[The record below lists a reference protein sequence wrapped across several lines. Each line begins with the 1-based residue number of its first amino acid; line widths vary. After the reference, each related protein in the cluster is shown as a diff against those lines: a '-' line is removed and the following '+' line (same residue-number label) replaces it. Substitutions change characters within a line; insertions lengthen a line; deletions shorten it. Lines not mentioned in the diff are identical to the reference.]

1 VSPKRIAKPLD
12 IYIRVSD
19 VRGRSGESFIS
30 PRDQEERCLALARAR
45 GYEIGEV
52 FEELDVSGGNMRR
65 PKLEEAIDRV
75 EAGVSA
81 GIIVAKLDRFSRT
94 LVGGLQ
100 TLERINELGGV
111 VIVADGEFDTST
123 ATGELVLHMML
134 SLAQFELRRIR
145 ENWQSNKSHAVDR
158 GIHISPRVP
167 PGYTRVE
174 SDNGVS
180 AKTGRRRR
188 KIEGPLAPDPEHAE
202 AVREAFQMAA
212 AGEPYARIAALLN
225 EHKVPSGDT
234 AVVWQGNRIKRL
246 LANRVYLGEARSGN
260 GHVNL
265 DAHEPLTD
273 EATFLLAQRK
283 PDRVATPA
291 AAVSVLAGL
300 CRCATCSFSMKGQIR
315 KGGAL
320 SIYRC
325 PTSTVHGRC
334 DRPVSVAM
342 EKLDEYVIDAFL
354 ARSGSLQLTQV
365 PESDDVARLEAAAA
379 EAERRYTAALT
390 NVELRA
396 QLGDADHDS
405 MLIALR
411 HARDDAQEAVP
422 RRLRKPSSAPL
433 ASADLAALVEE
444 LRRRGDVVS
453 LRELLASGIQAVFV
467 RPAASRSHSL
477 PISDRVHIVWADEEP
492 LVLPRRGERFEPR
505 AYAW

>member
-1 VSPKRIAKPLD
+1 MSPKRIAKPLD

-45 GYEIGEV
+45 GYEVGDV

-65 PKLEEAIDRV
+65 PKLEEAIGRI
-75 EAGVSA
+75 ESGVSA

-100 TLERINELGGV
+100 TLERINELGGA

-167 PGYTRVE
+167 PGYTRLE

-188 KIEGPLAPDPEHAE
+188 KIEGPLLPHPQHGE
-202 AVREAFQMAA
+202 AIREAFQMSA
-212 AGEPYARIAALLN
+212 AGEPYARIADLLN
-225 EHKVPSGDT
+225 EHHVQAGDT
-234 AVVWQGNRIKRL
+234 AVVWQANRIKRV

-260 GHVNL
+260 GHVKIG
-265 DAHEPLTD
+265 AHEPLTD
-273 EATFLLAQRK
+273 EATWLLAQRK
-283 PDRVATPA
+283 PTRTA
-291 AAVSVLAGL
+291 APTASVSVLAGL
-300 CRCATCSFSMKGQIR
+300 CRCASCSFSMKGQVR
-315 KGGAL
+315 KGNAL
-320 SIYRC
+320 SVYRC

-334 DRPVSVAM
+334 QQPVSVAM
-342 EKLDEYVIDAFL
+342 EKLDEYVLEAFL
-354 ARSGSLQLTQV
+354 ARAGSVRLTQV
-365 PESDDVARLEAAAA
+365 PEDDEAARLEKAAA
-379 EAERRYTAALT
+379 EAERRYTSALT

-396 QLGDADHDS
+396 QLGDSDHDA
-405 MLIALR
+405 MLVALR
-411 HARDDAQEAVP
+411 EARDEAQEAVP
-422 RRLRKPSSAPL
+422 RRRREPSTAL
-433 ASADLAALVEE
+433 GTTDLAALVEE
-444 LRRRGDVVS
+444 LQRRGDVAS
-453 LRELLASGIQAVFV
+453 LRELLASEIQAVFV

-477 PISDRVHIVWADEEP
+477 PISDRIQIVWADEEP
-492 LVLPRRGERFEPR
+492 LDLPRRGERFEPR
-505 AYAW
+505 VYVW

>member
-1 VSPKRIAKPLD
+1 MSPKRIAKPLD

-45 GYEIGEV
+45 GYEVGDV

-65 PKLEEAIDRV
+65 PKLEEAIGRI
-75 EAGVSA
+75 ESGVSA

-100 TLERINELGGV
+100 TLERINELGGA

-145 ENWQSNKSHAVDR
+145 ENWQSNKGHAVDR

-188 KIEGPLAPDPEHAE
+188 KIEGPLLPHPEHGGAI
-202 AVREAFQMAA
+202 REAFQMAA
-212 AGEPYARIAALLN
+212 AGEPYARIADLLN
-225 EHKVPSGDT
+225 EHHVQAGDT
-234 AVVWQGNRIKRL
+234 AVVWQANRIKRV

-260 GHVNL
+260 GHVKIG
-265 DAHEPLTD
+265 AHEPLTD
-273 EATFLLAQRK
+273 EATWLLAQRK
-283 PDRVATPA
+283 PTRTAAPA
-291 AAVSVLAGL
+291 ASVSVLAGL
-300 CRCATCSFSMKGQIR
+300 CRCASCSFSMKGQVR
-315 KGGAL
+315 KGNAL

-334 DRPVSVAM
+334 PQPVSVAM
-342 EKLDEYVIDAFL
+342 EKLDEYVLEAFL
-354 ARSGSLQLTQV
+354 ARAGSVRLTQV
-365 PESDDVARLEAAAA
+365 PEDDEAARLENAAA
-379 EAERRYTAALT
+379 EAERRYTSALT

-396 QLGDADHDS
+396 QLGDADHDA
-405 MLIALR
+405 MLVALR
-411 HARDDAQEAVP
+411 EARDGAQDAVP
-422 RRLRKPSSAPL
+422 RRRRERSTVL
-433 ASADLAALVEE
+433 ATADLASLVEE
-444 LRRRGDVVS
+444 LRQRGDVAS
-453 LRELLASGIQAVFV
+453 LRELLASEIQAVFV

-477 PISDRVHIVWADEEP
+477 PISDRVQIVWADEDP
-492 LVLPRRGERFEPR
+492 LDLPRRGERFEPR
-505 AYAW
+505 AYVW

>member
-1 VSPKRIAKPLD
+1 MSPKRIAKPLD

-30 PRDQEERCLALARAR
+30 PKDQEERCLALARAR

-65 PKLEEAIDRV
+65 PKLDDAIARI

-81 GIIVAKLDRFSRT
+81 GIIVAKLDRFART
-94 LVGGLQ
+94 LIGGLQ
-100 TLERINELGGV
+100 TLKRINGLGGV

-123 ATGELVLHMML
+123 ATGELVLNMML
-134 SLAQFELRRIR
+134 SLAQFELSRIK

-188 KIEGPLAPDPEHAE
+188 KIEGPLVPDPDHAK
-202 AVREAFQMAA
+202 AVSEAFSMAA

-225 EHKVPSGDT
+225 EYRVPSGDK
-234 AVVWQGNRIKRL
+234 AVVWQANRIKRL

-260 GHVNL
+260 GHVNV
-265 DAHEPLTD
+265 DAHQPLTD
-273 EATFLLAQRK
+273 ETTFLLAQRK

-300 CRCATCSFSMKGQIR
+300 CRCASCSFSMKGQVR
-315 KGGAL
+315 KGNAL

-334 DRPVSVAM
+334 AQPVSIAM

-354 ARSGSLQLTQV
+354 ARAGSLQLTQV
-365 PESDDVARLEAAAA
+365 PENEDGARLEAAAA
-379 EAERRYTAALT
+379 EAERRYTSALT

-396 QLGDADHDS
+396 QLGDADHDA

-411 HARDDAQEAVP
+411 EARDEAQAAVP
-422 RRLRKPSSAPL
+422 RRRRSGPSAPL
-433 ASADLAALVEE
+433 ASADLSALVEE
-444 LRRRGDVVS
+444 LRRRGDVAS

-467 RPAASRSHSL
+467 RPAASRSHNL
-477 PISDRVHIVWADEEP
+477 PISDRVQIVWADQDP
-492 LVLPRRGERFEPR
+492 LELPRRGERFEPR

>member
-1 VSPKRIAKPLD
+1 
-12 IYIRVSD
+12 
-19 VRGRSGESFIS
+19 
-30 PRDQEERCLALARAR
+30 
-45 GYEIGEV
+45 
-52 FEELDVSGGNMRR
+52 
-65 PKLEEAIDRV
+65 
-75 EAGVSA
+75 
-81 GIIVAKLDRFSRT
+81 
-94 LVGGLQ
+94 
-100 TLERINELGGV
+100 
-111 VIVADGEFDTST
+111 
-123 ATGELVLHMML
+123 MML

-158 GIHISPRVP
+158 GIHISPLVP

-188 KIEGPLAPDPEHAE
+188 KIEGPLVPDPGYAE
-202 AVREAFQMAA
+202 AIREAFSMAA

-225 EHKVPSGDT
+225 EHKVPSGDKP
-234 AVVWQGNRIKRL
+234 VVWQANRIKRL

-260 GHVNL
+260 GHVNIG
-265 DAHEPLTD
+265 AHEPLTD

-291 AAVSVLAGL
+291 AAVSMLAGL
-300 CRCATCSFSMKGQIR
+300 CRCSSCSFSMKGQIR

-334 DRPVSVAM
+334 EQPVSVAM
-342 EKLDEYVIDAFL
+342 EKLDEYVLDAFL
-354 ARSGSLQLTQV
+354 ARAGSLQLTQV
-365 PESDDVARLEAAAA
+365 PESDDVARLEAAAS

-405 MLIALR
+405 MLVALR
-411 HARDDAQEAVP
+411 QARDEAQATVP
-422 RRLRKPSSAPL
+422 RRRRASSAPL

-444 LRRRGDVVS
+444 IRRRGDVAS

-467 RPAASRSHSL
+467 RPAASRSHNL
-477 PISDRVHIVWADEEP
+477 PISDRVHIVWADEDQLE
-492 LVLPRRGERFEPR
+492 LPRRGERFEPR